1 MVGAFI
7 LFFPRPERNVEQARA
22 EIHTIEDGVLTVG
35 AVPAPPYSIPGA
47 AGPMGFEVDL
57 VTEVARRIGLEARMM
72 PAEQGDPFASLVARD
87 SDVVVAGTAITDE
100 LESRVNLSE
109 TYLRLLQAVVV
120 NADVRPDL
128 AGLDDLVE
136 GDEVAVI
143 EGSTGHAWATTSLEP
158 EAIELD
164 PYPNVE
170 AAAVA
175 LAAGAVDALLAT
187 EVEAMAAAGA
197 RPSLRVAET
206 VPTGEGL
213 GIAVDPE
220 NGALLAAVNE
230 ALADMA
236 ADGTY
241 DRIFDRH
248 EATLPPGGRITAG

>member
-1 MVGAFI
+1 VVGAFI
-7 LFFPRPERNVEQARA
+7 LFFPRPERHVEQASA
-22 EIHTIEDGVLTVG
+22 DVHTVEEDVLTVV

-47 AGPMGFEVDL
+47 AGPVGFDVDV
-57 VTEVARRIGLEARMM
+57 VTEVARRMGLEARVA
-72 PAEQGDPFASLVARD
+72 PAEEGDPFASLVARD
-87 SDVVVAGTAITDE
+87 TDVVVAGTAITGD
-100 LESRVNLSE
+100 LESRVNLSVP
-109 TYLRLLQAVVV
+109 YLRLLQTVVV

-175 LAAGAVDALLAT
+175 LAAGAVDTLVAT

-197 RPSLRVAET
+197 RPSLRVVET
-206 VPTGEGL
+206 LPTGEGL
-213 GIAVDPE
+213 GIAVDPQ
-220 NGALLAAVNE
+220 NGDLLAAVNE

-241 DRIFDRH
+241 DRIFDRY
-248 EATLPPGGRITAG
+248 EAVLPPGGRITAG